1 MLTAR
6 SYWCVGRVV
15 DRSLYEEL
23 ARSYALCF
31 RELGMAENHAP
42 TLRHYLLQ
50 DFAYSYRVWITLI
63 KLLYASVWS
72 PRIHPDIHQGERL
85 YGSLL
90 PSVPLVSEKNS
101 SRDCL
106 KNSDDAIWSVL
117 LSTCSPKI
125 GLLCPV
131 SPVRKGSVQAPER
144 FFKQSQKAHSRK
156 PVYEAVKPYA
166 IGPGLRPRAWLGWL
180 VRDIVGSPWC
190 MSFEEKM
197 EEWT

>member
-15 DRSLYEEL
+15 RSLYEEL

-50 DFAYSYRVWITLI
+50 DFAYSYRVWITLS
-63 KLLYASVWS
+63 KLLSASVWS

-101 SRDCL
+101 SGKFAEQTCRQHSPRYLQVRGCMQL
-106 KNSDDAIWSVL
+106 ASSLLYLPSWSLVFMPYTPLSPSPLEL
-117 LSTCSPKI
+117 LQVPALAAGGFLSYQFLT
-125 GLLCPV
+125 LT
-131 SPVRKGSVQAPER
+131 R
-144 FFKQSQKAHSRK
+144 
-156 PVYEAVKPYA
+156 
-166 IGPGLRPRAWLGWL
+166 
-180 VRDIVGSPWC
+180 
-190 MSFEEKM
+190 
-197 EEWT
+197 

>member
-15 DRSLYEEL
+15 RSLYEEL

-31 RELGMAENHAP
+31 RELGMPENHAP

-101 SRDCL
+101 SRKL
-106 KNSDDAIWSVL
+106 AEQYANEIPRL
-117 LSTCSPKI
+117 L
-125 GLLCPV
+125 GLGNRV
-131 SPVRKGSVQAPER
+131 NRGIYTSAPP
-144 FFKQSQKAHSRK
+144 H
-156 PVYEAVKPYA
+156 P
-166 IGPGLRPRAWLGWL
+166 
-180 VRDIVGSPWC
+180 
-190 MSFEEKM
+190 
-197 EEWT
+197 

>member
-6 SYWCVGRVV
+6 SWWCVGRVV
-15 DRSLYEEL
+15 RSLYEEL

-85 YGSLL
+85 CGRLL
-90 PSVPLVSEKNS
+90 PSVQRVSENKP
-101 SRDCL
+101 SR
-106 KNSDDAIWSVL
+106 I
-117 LSTCSPKI
+117 
-125 GLLCPV
+125 
-131 SPVRKGSVQAPER
+131 
-144 FFKQSQKAHSRK
+144 
-156 PVYEAVKPYA
+156 
-166 IGPGLRPRAWLGWL
+166 LG
-180 VRDIVGSPWC
+180 
-190 MSFEEKM
+190 E
-197 EEWT
+197 